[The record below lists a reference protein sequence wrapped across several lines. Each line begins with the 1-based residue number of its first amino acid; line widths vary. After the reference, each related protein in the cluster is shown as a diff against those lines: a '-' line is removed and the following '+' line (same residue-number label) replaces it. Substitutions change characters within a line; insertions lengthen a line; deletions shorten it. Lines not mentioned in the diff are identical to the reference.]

1 MERHTVRAVL
11 TPKGEAYLRGYADGR
26 AGLEM
31 RVLEEPPAAR
41 DGYLAGYV
49 DARLTVDAEAP
60 PAA

>member
-1 MERHTVRAVL
+1 MERTTTRVAL

-26 AGLEM
+26 AGTAM
-31 RVLEEPPAAR
+31 QVLEEPPAAR